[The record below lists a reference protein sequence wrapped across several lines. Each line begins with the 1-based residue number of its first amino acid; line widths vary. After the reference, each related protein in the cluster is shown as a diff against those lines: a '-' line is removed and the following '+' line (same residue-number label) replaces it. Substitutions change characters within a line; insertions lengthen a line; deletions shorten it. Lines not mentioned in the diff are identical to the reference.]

1 MDDPLS
7 AVDAHVGKHLFE
19 ECIKKYLGDK
29 VVILVTHQIQ
39 YLKEATNILM
49 LKAGEVEVSGTYQTL
64 LSSGT
69 DFSEFMTEE
78 DAEDE
83 DNASLVKEMETT
95 RVVPET
101 ATQFKDMTSGIKKRV
116 RTLSIMSGDSST
128 SMMEVSVSRQN
139 LAVDPVDEKAEEEKK
154 LIAKTSEEVKETGA
168 VSFNTYK
175 DFFLSGTSLFVV
187 IMVIVLNVTVHTLFA
202 MTDVW
207 LGMWSNSEEAKLK
220 NISDDLRSGNVTQE
234 VIDEEFSLLSSS
246 NAVNLGILAIFTTAL
261 MILSLVRTIHFL
273 VMCKNASISLHG
285 RMFDKIIRAP
295 TRFFDVNP
303 VGRVLNRFSKD
314 IGSIDELLPACMVD
328 VLTVSIFSSNTMVY
342 DYCLFLT
349 DLPSQGLCFRL
360 MYQ

>member
-78 DAEDE
+78 DDLDAEEGNNE
-83 DNASLVKEMETT
+83 DNVSLQKEIEST

-246 NAVNLGILAIFTTAL
+246 NAVNLGILAIFTTTL

-285 RMFDKIIRAP
+285 RMFGKIIRAP

-328 VLTVSIFSSNTMVY
+328 VLTVSRFSSNTMVY
-342 DYCLFLT
+342 D
-349 DLPSQGLCFRL
+349 
-360 MYQ
+360 